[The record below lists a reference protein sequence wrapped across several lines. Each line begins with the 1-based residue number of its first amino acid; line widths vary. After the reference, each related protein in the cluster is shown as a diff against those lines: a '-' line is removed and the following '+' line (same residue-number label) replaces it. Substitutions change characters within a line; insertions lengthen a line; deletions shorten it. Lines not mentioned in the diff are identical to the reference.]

1 MILVSIILLLI
12 IIVGIFAIAYVIT
25 YNNLVNYEIKI
36 EKAEGIIAENLR
48 QKYDLIA
55 KMNIAIKKVVTKKDY
70 LKDYIDLKDKR
81 ISNYELDRKL
91 TEAMNIILEVKN
103 DYIELDTKEFK
114 KDLQE
119 INEINETLI
128 SCKTYYNKNTTELN
142 QIIRKFPSNIVAM
155 AKICK
160 MLSSMTLN
168 YSDQSIGCIFLL
180 IKKSLVFEKGLL
192 PKNPE

>member
-1 MILVSIILLLI
+1 MITSFILLLI
-12 IIVGIFAIAYVIT
+12 IIVGIIAIAYVIT
-25 YNNLVNYEIKI
+25 YNNLVNYKIKI
-36 EKAEGIIAENLR
+36 EKAEGIIDENLR

-103 DYIELDTKEFK
+103 DFNELDNKEFNSNLK
-114 KDLQE
+114 E
-119 INEINETLI
+119 INSINETLT

-142 QIIRKFPSNIVAM
+142 QIIRKFPSNIVA
-155 AKICK
+155 KIHHYK
-160 MLSSMTLN
+160 
-168 YSDQSIGCIFLL
+168 
-180 IKKSLVFEKGLL
+180 IKPFFDG
-192 PKNPE
+192 KNMQDAVIDDFKL

>member
-25 YNNLVNYEIKI
+25 YNNLVNYKIKI
-36 EKAEGIIAENLR
+36 EKAEGIIDENLR

-103 DYIELDTKEFK
+103 DYSELDTKEFNS
-114 KDLQE
+114 DLKE
-119 INEINETLI
+119 INAINETLT
-128 SCKTYYNKNTTELN
+128 SCKNYYNKNTTELN
-142 QIIRKFPSNIVAM
+142 QIIRKFPSNIVA
-155 AKICK
+155 KIHRYK
-160 MLSSMTLN
+160 
-168 YSDQSIGCIFLL
+168 
-180 IKKSLVFEKGLL
+180 IKPFFDG
-192 PKNPE
+192 KNLQDAVIDDFKL